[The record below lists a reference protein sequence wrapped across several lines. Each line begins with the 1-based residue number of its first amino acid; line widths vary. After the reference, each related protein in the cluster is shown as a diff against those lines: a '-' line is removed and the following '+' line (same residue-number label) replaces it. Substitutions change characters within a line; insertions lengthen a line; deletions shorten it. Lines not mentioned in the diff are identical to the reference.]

1 MQFGSLC
8 VTLCGLW
15 SAGIARPASLFFL
28 PIALLLDAKRRLAV
42 HPDPTATV
50 LPELCKGSLAL
61 KTPKMY
67 AP

>member
-15 SAGIARPASLFFL
+15 SAGIARPASLFFV
-28 PIALLLDAKRRLAV
+28 PIALLLDAKRRRAV

-50 LPELCKGSLAL
+50 PPDLCRGSLAL
-61 KTPKMY
+61 KNPKTY